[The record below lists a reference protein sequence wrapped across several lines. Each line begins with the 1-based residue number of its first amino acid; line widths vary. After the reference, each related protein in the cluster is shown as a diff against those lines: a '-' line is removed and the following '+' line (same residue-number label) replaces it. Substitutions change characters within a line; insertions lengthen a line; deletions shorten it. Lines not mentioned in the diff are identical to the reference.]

1 MGRKAREKRERRGAN
16 TSTLDQHKRE
26 GNQFVPPLA
35 QVPSL
40 SPASWLN
47 DRLPELLWGALLL
60 NRFARETALEV
71 LRTLGDR
78 VAKSVSTYD
87 VRLSGIAAAL
97 PVSKTVIIDFLCRSE
112 EARLAFRPLLLLPG
126 LPGREAWLSAIQ
138 DEPRPD
144 DWKYLAAGVADVL
157 DHQSQPATDL
167 RWVVVLCRVAARMLH
182 VPPERVKE
190 LALYPHLGD
199 QRTVSRS
206 IRATEISLATTSSE
220 TDAASWPTEFWTYC
234 LKATPCFP
242 LIEDVVQSDQTLG
255 TTVGQLELVV
265 RNLLDHCKALRTTTA
280 LDSRHDTVFGM
291 ALFALALVAE
301 LMRVGASTTIG
312 ARFTLRALLELYVTL
327 AFLVKKDNVQL
338 WKSYR
343 VFGAAQA
350 KLALLKLEE
359 TDDHPLSVSIDTLR
373 NLANED
379 VWQEFLSI
387 DVGHWTKSNLRELSV
402 QAEVKEDYDRFYS
415 WTSMY
420 SHGHWGAVRASVF
433 DTCGNSLHRL
443 HRIPRSIVRSQADV
457 LPDAVILVD
466 KLLNVVDQ
474 AYPQFASRLKA
485 G

>member
-1 MGRKAREKRERRGAN
+1 MGRKSREKRERRGSN
-16 TSTLDQHKRE
+16 TSTLGQHKKQGSR
-26 GNQFVPPLA
+26 FIPPLA

-40 SPASWLN
+40 RPSSWLN

-60 NRFARETALEV
+60 IQFPRDAALEV
-71 LRTLGDR
+71 FRTLGDR

-97 PVSKTVIIDFLCRSE
+97 PASKAVIIDFLCGPE
-112 EARLAFRPLLLLPG
+112 EGKFALRPLLLLPC
-126 LPGREAWLSAIQ
+126 LPGREAWLSAIH
-138 DEPRPD
+138 DEPNQD
-144 DWKYLAAGVADVL
+144 DWTYLAKAVADVL
-157 DHQSQPATDL
+157 DHQSQAATDL
-167 RWVVVLCRVAARMLH
+167 RWVVVLCRVAAGMLH
-182 VPPERVKE
+182 VSPDMVKE

-199 QRTVSRS
+199 QRQVRPS
-206 IRATEISLATTSSE
+206 IRATEISLATMRGK
-220 TDAASWPTEFWTYC
+220 TDTDSWPTEFWTYC

-242 LIEDVVQSDQTLG
+242 LTEHAVESKPVTG
-255 TTVGQLELVV
+255 TTVGQLDMVV
-265 RNLLDHCKALRTTTA
+265 RNLLDHCKATRITSA

-291 ALFALALVAE
+291 ALFALALVGEA
-301 LMRVGASTTIG
+301 MRVGDSTTIG

-327 AFLVKKDNVQL
+327 AFLVKRDNIEL

-343 VFGAAQA
+343 VFGSGQA

-359 TDDHPLSVSIDTLR
+359 TTDHPLSISMDTLQ

-379 VWQEFLSI
+379 IWQEFLPI
-387 DVGHWTKSNLRELSV
+387 DVGHWTKSNLRELSA

-443 HRIPRSIVRSQADV
+443 HRIPRSNARIQADV
-457 LPDAVILVD
+457 LPDAVALVD
-466 KLLNVVDQ
+466 KLLDVVDR
-474 AYPQFASRLKA
+474 AYPQFGSRLKA